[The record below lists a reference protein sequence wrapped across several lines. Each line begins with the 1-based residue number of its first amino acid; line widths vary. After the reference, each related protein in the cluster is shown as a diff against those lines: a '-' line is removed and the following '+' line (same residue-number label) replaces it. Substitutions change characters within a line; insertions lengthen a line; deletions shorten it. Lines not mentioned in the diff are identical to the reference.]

1 MQTPS
6 RASQPSPT
14 RRPSW
19 LALVGVGLAC
29 AVAVAGVGTAAATES
44 GEAALAG
51 SSKERT
57 LKDPSIVESS
67 GLALSHYRDSRLWTH
82 NDSGGGSTIFALGK
96 SGKTVAKYELV
107 NASHLDWE
115 GMASAKHD
123 GAKYLFVGD
132 IGDNGQRRS
141 SIFVHRV
148 REPRP
153 GATRHRLHPKT
164 YEFKY
169 PDGAHNA
176 ETLMVRPGSMR
187 IYIVTKGKQTSGA
200 IYAAPTSP
208 SAKHVNRLRRVGQAP
223 AGMAD
228 GVFLDRDRFVLRG
241 YEGGWLYRRIGAAPT
256 RFPLPIK
263 GESIAKDPH
272 PAHVLVGS
280 EGRYSSIWRVRLP

>member
-1 MQTPS
+1 
-6 RASQPSPT
+6 
-14 RRPSW
+14 
-19 LALVGVGLAC
+19 
-29 AVAVAGVGTAAATES
+29 VAAGVGTASAAS
-44 GEAALAG
+44 DDREASLAG

-57 LKDPSIVESS
+57 IKDPSIVESS
-67 GLALSHYRDSRLWTH
+67 GLARSSYRDSRLWTH
-82 NDSGGGSTIFALGK
+82 NDSGGGSTIYALG
-96 SGKTVAKYELV
+96 GTGRTVAKYELV

-115 GMASAKHD
+115 GMASARHD

-132 IGDNGQRRS
+132 IGDNGQKRS

-153 GATRHRLHPKT
+153 GAKHRRLHPKT
-164 YEFKY
+164 YQFRY

-176 ETLMVRPGSMR
+176 ETLMVKPGSMR

-208 SAKHVNRLRRVGQAP
+208 STKRINTLRRVGQAP

-241 YEGGWLYRRIGAAPT
+241 YEGGWLYRRIGGSPT
-256 RFPLPIK
+256 RFPLPVK
-263 GESIAKDPH
+263 GESIARDARPG
-272 PAHVLVGS
+272 HVLIGS